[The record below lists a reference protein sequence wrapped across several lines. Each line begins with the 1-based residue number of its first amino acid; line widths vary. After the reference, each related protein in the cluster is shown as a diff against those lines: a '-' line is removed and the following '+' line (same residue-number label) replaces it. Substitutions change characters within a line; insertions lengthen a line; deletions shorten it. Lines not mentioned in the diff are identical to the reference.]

1 MPTSEKTSLLLFLLV
16 VAAVYMLELL
26 FILTF
31 VITKLGHGQTTNIL
45 WCKPAIVV
53 HLLAVAGVICF
64 LYGYFIEP
72 YWIEVK
78 VVPIQTDKL
87 KRTSFRLVQISDLHC
102 DRKERNEKR
111 TVKLINRMAPDI
123 IVFTGD
129 ALNTASA
136 LPLFK
141 DTMKDLKA
149 GLAKLA
155 VRGNFEV
162 NYWKNLDI
170 FADTGFE
177 LLNEETVVL
186 RKDGETIYIS
196 GLTCENPSAFRDLLQ
211 SIPDGHYSVFLYHYP
226 GLIEDLE
233 GLNVD
238 LYLCGHTHG
247 GQVALPLYGALIT
260 LSRFGK
266 KYESGMYTVGDTIL
280 YVNRGI
286 GLEAGSAPKVR
297 FLARPEITVFDI
309 GPRKQSSPKSP

>member
-1 MPTSEKTSLLLFLLV
+1 MPIAERISLLLFLLV
-16 VAAVYMLELL
+16 VTSIYVLELFL
-26 FILTF
+26 ILTF
-31 VITKLGHGQTTNIL
+31 IITKLGHRQTTNIL
-45 WCKPAIVV
+45 WCKPAIVI
-53 HLLAVAGVICF
+53 HLLAVAGIICF

-87 KRTSFRLVQISDLHC
+87 KKTSFRIVQISDLHC
-102 DRKERNEKR
+102 DKKERNER
-111 TVKLINRMAPDI
+111 RIVELINQMEPDV

-129 ALNTASA
+129 AINTASA
-136 LPLFK
+136 LPRFK
-141 DTMKDLKA
+141 DTMRDLKA
-149 GLAKLA
+149 HLAKLA
-155 VRGNFEV
+155 VHGNV
-162 NYWKNLDI
+162 DVRRWKNLGL

-177 LLNEETVVL
+177 LLDQKTVVL
-186 RKDGETIYIS
+186 RKDGERICVS
-196 GLTCENPSAFRDLLQ
+196 GLTCQNPSAFRNLLQ
-211 SIPDGHYSVFLYHYP
+211 SVPDGQYSVFLYHYP

-260 LSRFGK
+260 LSKYGK

-286 GLEAGSAPKVR
+286 GLEGSSAPKVR
-297 FLARPEITVFDI
+297 FFARPEITVFDI
-309 GPRKQSSPKSP
+309 GPRK